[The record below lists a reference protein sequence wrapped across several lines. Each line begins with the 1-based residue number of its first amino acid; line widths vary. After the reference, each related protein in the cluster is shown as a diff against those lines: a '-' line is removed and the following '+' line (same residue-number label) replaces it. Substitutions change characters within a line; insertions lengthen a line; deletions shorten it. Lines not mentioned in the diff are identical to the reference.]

1 LELEAYLKSD
11 VLFWQLTP
19 VVPISPPA
27 PMLTVGGFLLRVHRL
42 DGRRGLLNPVRE
54 QRLDAA
60 LKSFQDVTQEWS
72 VHTEKRIR
80 RELRS
85 RINSWQ
91 WFVDDCQAN
100 KRSCITYYATE
111 AELRTLIEHI
121 FEFGHSFRNM
131 DDLQARL
138 VKLDALFRLWF
149 KPGSFI
155 WRGDLEQIYPQERF
169 WWLYGL
175 PDFPAK

>member
-1 LELEAYLKSD
+1 
-11 VLFWQLTP
+11 
-19 VVPISPPA
+19 
-27 PMLTVGGFLLRVHRL
+27 MLTVGGFLLRVHRL

-121 FEFGHSFRNM
+121 IEYGHRYGDL

-149 KPGSFI
+149 KSGSFI